1 MKSAGL
7 DGSGMSDQHQTP
19 GVDPGHAEEIMSLDW
34 LGVSPGRTGTG
45 GSGEGISAAS
55 PVSWNWI
62 SYRKWM
68 DESNY

>member
-34 LGVSPGRTGTG
+34 LGVSLEELELVAVER
-45 GSGEGISAAS
+45 
-55 PVSWNWI
+55 VSQL
-62 SYRKWM
+62 RLLPL
-68 DESNY
+68 